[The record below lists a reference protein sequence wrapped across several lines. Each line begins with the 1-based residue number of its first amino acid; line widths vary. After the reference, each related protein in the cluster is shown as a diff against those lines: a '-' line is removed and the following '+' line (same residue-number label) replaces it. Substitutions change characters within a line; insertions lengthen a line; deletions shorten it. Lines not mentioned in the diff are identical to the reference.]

1 MSNQKKNSKQRSIQ
15 QKALVNRVRKEGSS
29 ALGFWALFFISC
41 HKNYLI
47 EQVMSS
53 PQHIGDLILPCP
65 FGHFETW
72 TSVPFSSF
80 ILSLT
85 RGASHFAQVALT
97 AIPHFAHS

>member
-1 MSNQKKNSKQRSIQ
+1 LTSDRISNREKVPGLNLTIGHYRMAKPPIAKPDSTR
-15 QKALVNRVRKEGSS
+15 
-29 ALGFWALFFISC
+29 
-41 HKNYLI
+41 NYLI